1 MTNETNSPFDVL
13 GVTLEWQLRSQQTNG
28 QYCVLLAT
36 VPPQCMVPPH
46 QHIEQEAFFVLEGTA
61 EFAALVDGSLQW
73 TPVSKGSMVN
83 IPSDS
88 VHGFRNASDSDVKC
102 LITAHPGIENFF
114 LEAAAPLKAQA
125 AAPTME
131 EIERVLV
138 IARRHGQRF
147 LAPAETTS

>member
-1 MTNETNSPFDVL
+1 MINETNSPFNVL

-46 QHIEQEAFFVLEGTA
+46 QHVEHEAFFVLEGTA
-61 EFAALVDGSLQW
+61 EFASLIDGSLQW
-73 TPVSKGSMVN
+73 KPVSKGGMVN

-88 VHGFRNASDSDVKC
+88 VHGFRNVSKTDVTC

-114 LEAAAPLKAQA
+114 VEAASPSQSSATP
-125 AAPTME
+125 PTLQ
-131 EIERVLV
+131 EIERVLAV
-138 IARRHGQRF
+138 ARKHGQRF
-147 LAPAETTS
+147 LPPTM